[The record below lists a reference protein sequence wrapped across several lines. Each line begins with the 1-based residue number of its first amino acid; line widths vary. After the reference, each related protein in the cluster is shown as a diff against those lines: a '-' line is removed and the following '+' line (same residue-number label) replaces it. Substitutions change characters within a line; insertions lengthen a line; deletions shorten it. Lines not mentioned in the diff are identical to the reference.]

1 MYNICIY
8 IYIYIVGCPDGVTS
22 LYRASLYRVQ
32 SAQL

>member
-1 MYNICIY
+1 MYIYIY
-8 IYIYIVGCPDGVTS
+8 IYIYIVGFPDGVTS